1 MELSSYYLYLTTLL
15 SNDSIGQR
23 RVAEELSKSYMKH
36 PESWKILCMLINVDS
51 EYKILSERLR
61 VLEKLFDEEK
71 VHSLIFY
78 LEAFKCYSEKS
89 SSLKKLGMF

>member
-1 MELSSYYLYLTTLL
+1 
-15 SNDSIGQR
+15 
-23 RVAEELSKSYMKH
+23 MKH

-78 LEAFKCYSEKS
+78 LEAFKCYREKS
-89 SSLKKLGMF
+89 SSLKKLGMFEVRVLSFAANITDDKRIGALHGEPGKPAETL